1 MSRKTNTLKMKKT
14 LSIIL
19 IAGFLFLNFTSASAQ
34 GKCKFYVDKTDPM
47 TGKLHRATNVLIKSM
62 ALFVPV
68 TAWGI
73 DFDRMG
79 DDYSII
85 SRLALSSV
93 SNESLEQ
100 GDSLMLKLESG
111 RVLTLYAKSRI
122 SPKPIMSDDKAIG
135 TNYISTY
142 TIQFEDFKLLSSEKI
157 LYFRINVGPL
167 VFDQEMNEKAI
178 PKLQNAANCILQ

>member
-1 MSRKTNTLKMKKT
+1 MKKT

-19 IAGFLFLNFTSASAQ
+19 IAGFLFLNFTAASAQ

-62 ALFVPV
+62 GLFSAVI
-68 TAWGI
+68 AWGI

-79 DDYSII
+79 DDYSIV
-85 SRLALSSV
+85 SRLVINTNSDEYLQ
-93 SNESLEQ
+93 Q
-100 GDSLMLKLESG
+100 GDSLMIKLESG
-111 RVLTLYAKSRI
+111 KVLTVYAKNKI
-122 SPKPIMSDDKAIG
+122 SPKALNKPGEDPL

-142 TIQFEDFKLLSSEKI
+142 PIPIEDFKLLSSEKI

-167 VFDQEMNEKAI
+167 VFDQEMSEKAI
-178 PKLQNAANCILQ
+178 PKLQNAATCILQ